1 MSALPDP
8 PGTDH
13 DALVGT
19 LLQLVRSEPTSTRA
33 SLTERSGMGRTIVTQ
48 RVNELIETG
57 LLAETGRGKSTGG
70 RAPREVRF
78 RREAACVVGV
88 EVGASSIDVALT
100 DLAGRPLGCHEQS
113 WDVARGPDA
122 TLDQIDVIIDRLRT
136 AHQPRA
142 VPLVGIGVG
151 LPGPVEF
158 ATGTPVAPPIMPGW
172 DGYPVRDHL
181 AARHG
186 VGVWVDNDV
195 NVMAL
200 GELRAGTAVGVRD
213 FLYVKVGTGIG
224 AGLVSDGRLHRG
236 TGGCAGDIGHI
247 AVVGGAPQPCRC
259 GKRGCLEALAG
270 GAALARDALACAE
283 NGSSPYLSAR
293 LGDDRPALM
302 ASHVAAGARSGDHTC
317 ADLLKQA
324 GEQIGRTL
332 AGLINF
338 FNPSLVVIGGG
349 VALSGDLLLASIRH
363 SVYALSLPLA
373 TRTLRVEM
381 SALSSQA
388 GMVGAAFT
396 AIDELLAPRQLP
408 GWTHRLC
415 RDPLPQAATA

>member
-1 MSALPDP
+1 MSAP
-8 PGTDH
+8 PRPLGPDH
-13 DALVGT
+13 DGLIGT
-19 LLQLVRSEPTSTRA
+19 LLHLVRSEPTSTRA

-57 LLAETGRGKSTGG
+57 LLAETGHGKSTGG

-78 RREAACVVGV
+78 RREAACVLGI
-88 EVGASSIDVALT
+88 EVGATSIDVALT
-100 DLAGRPLGCHEQS
+100 DLAGRPLGCHEES
-113 WDVARGPDA
+113 WDIARGPDA
-122 TLDQIDVIIDRLRT
+122 TLDRIDTVIDRLL
-136 AHQPRA
+136 AVHQPRT
-142 VPLVGIGVG
+142 VPLVGIGMG

-172 DGYPVRDHL
+172 DGYPVRDRL
-181 AARHG
+181 ASRHG

-270 GAALARDALACAE
+270 GAALARDALAHAE
-283 NGSSPYLSAR
+283 NGSSSYLAA
-293 LGDDRPALM
+293 LVEDQGPALT
-302 ASHVAAGARSGDHTC
+302 ASDVAAGARAGDHVC
-317 ADLLKQA
+317 VGLLRTA

-381 SALSSQA
+381 SGLSSQA

-396 AIDELLAPRQLP
+396 AIDELLAPRQLSA
-408 GWTHRLC
+408 WTHRLT
-415 RDPLPQAATA
+415 REPVPRAATA